1 MTNAETLIQSYI
13 QGEDGVEDFISDIIE
28 GDSIDEIIGRA
39 QRSYRRPRAR
49 RFRGRGDA
57 VDPVTGKRKDP
68 RKRRL
73 MRMVARRHKAS
84 YKMAA
89 KKRGRQMKARGF
101 FKKLGKLAARIRR

>member
-1 MTNAETLIQSYI
+1 MNSEELIKSYLE
-13 QGEDGVEDFISDIIE
+13 GEDGVEDC
-28 GDSIDEIIGRA
+28 IDEVIGRK
-39 QRSYRRPRAR
+39 QRSFRKPRIR

-68 RKRRL
+68 RKRRM
-73 MRMVARRHKAS
+73 MRMVMRRNRSKF
-84 YKMAA
+84 KQAA